1 MLYSDFLLIIFTKLS
16 ISLRFLTK
24 ERAIQSTFS
33 FIAKMASLTSLSVSG
48 DKEIF
53 VLGRLKPLL
62 DLTSPP
68 WITSAII

>member
-1 MLYSDFLLIIFTKLS
+1 MLYSDFLLIIFTKFS
-16 ISLRFLTK
+16 ISLLFLTK

-33 FIAKMASLTSLSVSG
+33 FIAKMASLRSLSVSG

-68 WITSAII
+68 WITSAVI